1 MDSNEKQIK
10 KVLSSKIIDVGNNL
24 KQTDGSWSFAEETV
38 LHFDEHI
45 EHSIP
50 NYKDAH
56 KIVTAMSDHF
66 VSNGSIIYDVG
77 CSTGTLTR
85 SLAYNYMHRK
95 PKIIGLDSV
104 KEMID
109 KSREQA
115 KLLIDEGAN
124 LTYQCCDIL
133 EFEMEKANLITCVFT
148 LQFIHQSLRKEALK
162 KIYQQI
168 KPGGAFI
175 WLEKVRAP
183 TPRLQDLINNA
194 YMKFK
199 LDNFEPTEILAKT
212 FSLTSVMDPLT
223 SEQNHN
229 LLREVGFDECA
240 IIFKSY
246 CFEGILATKNV

>member
-1 MDSNEKQIK
+1 MLRHTR
-10 KVLSSKIIDVGNNL
+10 VR
-24 KQTDGSWSFAEETV
+24 
-38 LHFDEHI
+38 
-45 EHSIP
+45 
-50 NYKDAH
+50 
-56 KIVTAMSDHF
+56 
-66 VSNGSIIYDVG
+66 NG
-77 CSTGTLTR
+77 
-85 SLAYNYMHRK
+85 
-95 PKIIGLDSV
+95 
-104 KEMID
+104 
-109 KSREQA
+109 
-115 KLLIDEGAN
+115 
-124 LTYQCCDIL
+124 
-133 EFEMEKANLITCVFT
+133 KANLITCVFT